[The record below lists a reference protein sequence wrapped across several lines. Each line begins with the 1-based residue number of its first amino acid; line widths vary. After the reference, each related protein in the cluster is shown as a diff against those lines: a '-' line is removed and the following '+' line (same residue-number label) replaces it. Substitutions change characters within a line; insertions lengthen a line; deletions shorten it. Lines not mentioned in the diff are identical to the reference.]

1 MVKKTGAKIAPL
13 VVLLFAALGCASAH
27 GQSQQQIPSTQ
38 DPAEVQRARQKFVQ
52 ERAAKKFYTRKFD
65 LTGLPDY
72 KPEHEVSGLIRQ
84 WGSNY
89 FADSPLAQVWEDGFR
104 KFQPGVKFEDH
115 LRTTEHAIPALYT
128 RVADIGLMG
137 RQIMWDELL
146 AYQREFSALPLE
158 ITVCTSSY
166 NVPGWTFALG
176 VFVNKANPISK
187 LTMKQLDGIFGA
199 ERTGG
204 WKGLEWN
211 QSIARGPE
219 SNIRTWGQLGLT
231 GEWADK
237 PIHVYGYNLK
247 FHFVDEFDKKVFK
260 GGDKWTESLREYANR
275 AKPDGSGLLTA
286 AEIFMPEL
294 SKDPYGIAYT
304 GIPYLTP
311 ETKVVAL
318 ATHDGGPYV
327 ELSLDNVQNRTYPL
341 IRDVYF
347 YLNRRKGEPLDPRL
361 KEFLRYILSRQGQ
374 EAVEQDGKFLPLTAE
389 AAREQLKKLE

>member
-1 MVKKTGAKIAPL
+1 MVKKTDAKIISLA
-13 VVLLFAALGCASAH
+13 VFLFTVLGCASAR
-27 GQSQQQIPSTQ
+27 GQSQPHHTSTQ
-38 DPAEVQRARQKFVQ
+38 DPAEVQRARQKFLQ
-52 ERAAKKFYTRKFD
+52 ERAAKKFYTKKFD
-65 LTGLPDY
+65 LTGLPAY
-72 KPEHEVSGLIRQ
+72 KPEQQVSGVIRQ

-89 FADSPLAQVWEDGFR
+89 FADSPLAKVWEDGFR

-204 WKGLEWN
+204 WKGLEWD

-237 PIHVYGYNLK
+237 PIDVYGYNLK
-247 FHFVDEFDKKVFK
+247 FHFADEFDKKVFN
-260 GGDKWTESLREYANR
+260 GGDKWTESLREYANQ

-294 SKDPYGIAYT
+294 SKDRYGIAYT

-311 ETKVVAL
+311 ETKAVAL
-318 ATHDGGPYV
+318 AVHDGGPYV
-327 ELSLDNVQNRTYPL
+327 ELSLEKVQNRTYPL
-341 IRDVYF
+341 IRDVYS
-347 YLNRRKGEPLDPRL
+347 YSNREKGKPLDPKLR
-361 KEFLRYILSRQGQ
+361 EFLRYILSREGQ
-374 EAVEQDGKFLPLTAE
+374 EAVEQDGKFLPLTAD